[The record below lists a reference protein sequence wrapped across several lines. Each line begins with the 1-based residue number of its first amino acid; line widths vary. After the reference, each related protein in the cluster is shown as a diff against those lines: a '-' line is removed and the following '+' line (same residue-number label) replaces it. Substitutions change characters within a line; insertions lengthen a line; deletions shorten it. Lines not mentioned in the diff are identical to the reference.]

1 MLVSNRFTTL
11 VTGVTRDRFATILD
25 NSNPM
30 TRREKNRGA
39 AVAVQAALA
48 DINQGYLV
56 QAEVDGYFGSR
67 TAEAVE
73 MFQRDYGLFADG
85 VVGRQTLTELDQ
97 IFSGDMFREPQGMSI
112 HVGVNELDETHYGG
126 TFPLAACV
134 NDAND
139 FEQIAVSLGY
149 EPILLTNEDA
159 TTRNFTAAIRQAATN
174 LFTGDYL
181 FVTFSGHGSQVAN
194 TSIDEESD
202 ALDETLCFHDRMLID
217 DELYSLLS
225 ELRPGVN
232 VTMVYDSCHSA
243 TVSKMIAA
251 ESTDELRVEKTKEMK
266 KRLVPIDPDEVE
278 GTDNED
284 DDEFKP
290 TRFTPLDPK
299 KLDKALGGDK
309 VAQPKPRS
317 LPEEKVIEIVDV
329 IIETGREREE
339 ATPEKIKR
347 IEYFSGIYERNKD
360 LYDAVKGA
368 VGAHEGRPLDCTVV
382 ALSACQDNQT
392 TLDGSVN
399 GFFTGN
405 VLSTWDTGGFVG
417 SFSQMHK
424 RLVSQSTPTITPAIN
439 TYGGKRA
446 EARLYERPFAF

>member
-1 MLVSNRFTTL
+1 MLVSNRFTKL
-11 VTGVTRDRFATILD
+11 VTGATRDRFKTILD

-30 TRREKNRGA
+30 TRREKSRGA
-39 AVAVQAALA
+39 VVAVQAALA

-56 QAEVDGYFGSR
+56 QAEVDGYYGSR
-67 TAEAVE
+67 TAESVE

-97 IFSGDMFREPQGMSI
+97 IFSGDMFRDPQGMSI
-112 HVGVNELDETHYGG
+112 HVGVNSLDEAHYGG
-126 TFPLAACV
+126 TFPLTACV
-134 NDAND
+134 NDAKD
-139 FEQIAVSLGY
+139 FQDIAISLGY
-149 EPILLTNEDA
+149 QPILLTNQEA
-159 TTRNFTAAIRQAATN
+159 TTNNFTAAIRQAATN

-232 VTMVYDSCHSA
+232 VTLVYDSCHSA

-251 ESTDELRVEKTKEMK
+251 DSPEAIRLEKTKAMK
-266 KRLVPIDPDEVE
+266 KRLVPRDPDEVE
-278 GTDNED
+278 GTDSED
-284 DDEFKP
+284 QGFKP

-299 KLDKALGGDK
+299 KLDKALAGDK
-309 VAQPKPRS
+309 VKQPEPRS
-317 LPEEKVIEIVDV
+317 LSDEKVVEIVDV

-347 IEYFSGIYERNKD
+347 IEYFSGIYERNKS

-368 VGAHEGRPLDCTVV
+368 VGAHEGRPLECTVV

-405 VLSTWDTGGFVG
+405 VLSTWDSGGFDG
-417 SFSQMHK
+417 SYTQMHK
-424 RLVSQSTPTITPAIN
+424 RLVSQSTPTITPAVN